1 MAQIKQIGPGRKT
14 SGTIDGITYVTR
26 NGKTYV
32 RSTPTMPLKA
42 YRTPA
47 ALKRQAIFKM
57 IQMHMKYHLRTIRQ
71 TFTPKGNGSAVNRYY
86 SVNGRA
92 LSLALEALADRLVAG
107 EDITLTEVEAAI
119 AAYAT
124 EHPESIRIGKLSGY
138 GEVFLT
144 GAWPDTITLNAN
156 GGDSTII
163 VIVAE
168 NGSTTTIEPNGSTVV
183 VSGSNDSGSNSGSN
197 GSGSSSTGSEQG
209 GGNSGGNTDGGSDPS
224 TGSGQA
230 TVSAPVISGTTPFT
244 ETSSATIACATAG
257 ASIYYTVDGSTPTSA
272 STAYSGAIALS
283 DTTTVKA
290 VAIKDG
296 VSSSVTTKVF
306 TKGEGGGEGGDM
318 SE

>member
-14 SGTIDGITYVTR
+14 NGTIDGITYVTR

-32 RSTPTMPLKA
+32 RSTPTMPIKA

-57 IQMHMKYHLRTIRQ
+57 VQMHMKYHLRTIRQ

-86 SVNGRA
+86 SVNGKA
-92 LSLALEALADRLVAG
+92 LTKALEALADRLVAG
-107 EDITLTEVEAAI
+107 EDITLNEVEAAI

-124 EHPESIRIGKLSGY
+124 EHPEAIRIGKLSGY

-168 NGSTTTIEPNGSTVV
+168 NGSTTTITPAGDSTVTPAAP
-183 VSGSNDSGSNSGSN
+183 SGGT
-197 GSGSSSTGSEQG
+197 SSSVDEPQSVSVAAPTIS
-209 GGNSGGNTDGGSDPS
+209 GNTTFAES
-224 TGSGQA
+224 THV
-230 TVSAPVISGTTPFT
+230 TM
-244 ETSSATIACATAG
+244 ACATAG
-257 ASIYYTVDGSTPTSA
+257 ASIYYTIDGSTPSAA
-272 STAYSGAIALS
+272 STLYSDPITLS

-290 VAIKDG
+290 IAVKG
-296 VSSSVTTKVF
+296 GESSAVTTQMFSKS
-306 TKGEGGGEGGDM
+306 TGQMGEE
-318 SE
+318 